1 MVLHWQNHTLKIF
14 IGERCVWILK
24 IKAPLSLTVH
34 SSPWKLFLIKVHSLA
49 CSGALMPF
57 AQMMQPKM
65 FVGFNS
71 WECQFTK
78 VFSSTFSS
86 KALVQE
92 IAPPLTQDSMG
103 PILQLVQVSLLVS
116 DWCSC
121 HFLNCVNMPAS
132 MHERKLFQ
140 ICHRLFINISTKLIL
155 TYFFASSTVCFFF
168 HNSSD
173 VVLYWHTVGGAGETV
188 ERLEVATSVI
198 YYSISLTCSEMN
210 NSR

>member
-14 IGERCVWILK
+14 IGERRVWILK
-24 IKAPLSLTVH
+24 IKAPLRLTVH
-34 SSPWKLFLIKVHSLA
+34 SSPWKQFLINVHSLA
-49 CSGALMPF
+49 CSGALTPF
-57 AQMMQPKM
+57 AQVMQPKM

-92 IAPPLTQDSMG
+92 IAPPLTQDSIG

-140 ICHRLFINISTKLIL
+140 ICHRLFVHISTKLIL
-155 TYFFASSTVCFFF
+155 TYFFASSAVFFF
-168 HNSSD
+168 KTA
-173 VVLYWHTVGGAGETV
+173 V
-188 ERLEVATSVI
+188 
-198 YYSISLTCSEMN
+198 M
-210 NSR
+210 